1 MIVENGLG
9 AVDELTE
16 DGQIHDDYRIDYMR
30 QHIEEMKEAV
40 CDGVDL
46 MGYTCWGCTDVVKR
60 FHRRSKEALRTYL
73 CG

>member
-30 QHIEEMKEAV
+30 QHIEEMKETV

-46 MGYTCWGCTDVVKR
+46 MGYTCWGCTDVTWWDRQTQQHSAVGK
-60 FHRRSKEALRTYL
+60 A
-73 CG
+73 GN

>member
-46 MGYTCWGCTDVVKR
+46 MGYTCWG
-60 FHRRSKEALRTYL
+60 
-73 CG
+73 